1 MKDRPQV
8 VIVGRKNAGKS
19 TLFNRLIEEERSIT
33 SPIPGTTRDSNH
45 AICFW
50 QGQAFE
56 LVDTGG
62 LDSVISDQVE
72 KEVNKRTK
80 KISEQADII
89 LYVVDGR
96 KGVLEADRKNLN
108 QLKKKLTAK
117 IITVVNKLDSK
128 KQIDQSFDEFFRLGT
143 DQLIPISAISGSGTG
158 DLLDKITSRLPQKK
172 LKPTTEPAIKIAVI
186 GRPNVGKSSLI
197 NAILNSDR
205 LIINNTPGTTRDA
218 QYITFQYHEKQFLII
233 DTAGVRKK
241 SKVGKHAAYGIPRA
255 IEIASV
261 KKSLKAIKQ
270 CQVVLLV
277 LDITEQVANQ
287 DQRLARTI
295 INERKGIVLVANKWD
310 LVKNKDDKTIN
321 FYKKYLLN
329 QLPFLKWA
337 PLIFV
342 SAKEG
347 VRVKKILEMAQKVE
361 KDQTRIIP
369 KTELEEFIKAAV
381 AHRPPNRTLGKGRV
395 QILSLEQDQK
405 EPTKFILRI
414 KQTQY
419 LPEYYK
425 SYIMNM
431 LRVYFDWWGNPLEV
445 IVKK

>member
-1 MKDRPQV
+1 MKNKPRI
-8 VIVGRKNAGKS
+8 VIIGRKNAGKS

-33 SPIPGTTRDSNH
+33 SPIPGTTRDANH
-45 AICFW
+45 AVCFW
-50 QGQAFE
+50 RGQEFE

-62 LDSVISDQVE
+62 LDPHIADQVE
-72 KEVNKRTK
+72 EEINKRTQ
-80 KISEQADII
+80 KISQQADMI
-89 LYVVDGR
+89 LYVVDGK

-108 QLKKKLTAK
+108 QLKKNLAPG

-128 KQIDQSFDEFFRLGT
+128 KQIDQFFNDFFRLGA
-143 DQLIPISAISGSGTG
+143 DQLIPLSAISGSGTG
-158 DLLDKITSRLPQKK
+158 DLLDIIVSQLPQKK
-172 LKPTTEPAIKIAVI
+172 SAPLLDSAIKIVVI

-205 LIINNTPGTTRDA
+205 LIVNQAPGTTRDA
-218 QYITFQYHEKQFLII
+218 QYIPFQYHKKQFLII

-241 SKVGKHAAYGIPRA
+241 NKVGRSQGDNPRI

-270 CQVVLLV
+270 CHVALLV

-287 DQRLARTI
+287 DQLLARTI

-321 FYKKYLLN
+321 FYRKYLLN

-347 VRVKKILEMAQKVE
+347 TRAKKILEIVQKVR
-361 KDQTRIIP
+361 KNQTRIIP
-369 KTELEEFIKAAV
+369 ETELEEFIKMAV
-381 AHRPPNRTLGKGRV
+381 AHRPPTQAKGKGRV
-395 QILSLEQDQK
+395 KILSLKQDQK
-405 EPTKFILRI
+405 KPFKFII
-414 KQTQY
+414 KIKPGQF

-425 SYIMNM
+425 SYLMNM
-431 LRVYFDWWGNPLEV
+431 LWMHFDLWGNPLEI